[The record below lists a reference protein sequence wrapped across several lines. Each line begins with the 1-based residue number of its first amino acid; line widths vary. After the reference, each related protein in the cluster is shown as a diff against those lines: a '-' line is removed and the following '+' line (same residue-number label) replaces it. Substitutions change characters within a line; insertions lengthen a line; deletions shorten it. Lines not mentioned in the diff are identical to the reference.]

1 LTESNPS
8 GEAQYRTFCLSIS
21 AVSLIHSDPKVQNE
35 STHPRLVIIPFCNE
49 VKDYVG
55 RNDFKDK
62 KGALLMAE
70 DMSMI

>member
-1 LTESNPS
+1 
-8 GEAQYRTFCLSIS
+8 
-21 AVSLIHSDPKVQNE
+21 LIHSDPKVQNE